1 MMRFGHKALVGIFCL
16 CCVAPAMAEP
26 ASLPAEHPAH
36 NELRAL
42 RDDVLDALKKKDID
56 RMLSH
61 MTDNVVIT
69 VQNGETLKGH
79 DAVRK
84 FHERM
89 SGGDHPRV
97 ELLNSDFEVDDLSTL
112 IGDDTAIASG
122 KMDDHFKMSNGMSF
136 DLHSRWTATLV
147 KPADQWKVAAFQIS
161 TDMFDN
167 GVSRLQIQWASV
179 KMGGVGLAVGLIAGV
194 LVGSAWRRRKAK
206 PVRG

>member
-1 MMRFGHKALVGIFCL
+1 MMRFSLKALVGVFCF
-16 CCVAPAMAEP
+16 CCVATAMAQP
-26 ASLPAEHPAH
+26 APQPAEHPAH

-42 RDDVLDALKKKDID
+42 RDDLLDALKKKDID

-61 MTDNVVIT
+61 LTDNVVIT

-79 DAVRK
+79 DAVRA

-89 SGGDHPRV
+89 SGGDSPRV

-167 GVSRLQIQWASV
+167 GVSRLQIRWEGL
-179 KMGGVGLAVGLIAGV
+179 KMGGIGIAVGLICGAIAGKV
-194 LVGSAWRRRKAK
+194 WQGRKANA
-206 PVRG
+206 VRG